1 MNMVYLFQLVII
13 CCTLNDLWI
22 TAFFLSPSNGQ
33 CHLRICAFQ
42 YCIFRNALTQWGALS
57 AARGWL
63 SRSESFPLWIIKKE
77 KENQVIWYLAGVC
90 PSKESLEDVLWYYK
104 RTLAPHVGFDPTVA
118 SVQIG
123 YRQSRHPDL
132 QNKIKR
138 TLDIAWFVLMQCEIC
153 LTSLLARSL
162 LLAEKLQPEKLN
174 WSYFIQPQT
183 KWELYTYVIADGALT
198 NNYMACLWNV
208 YLRNCY
214 TLWPTSAVSFFLFNS
229 KTCS

>member
-1 MNMVYLFQLVII
+1 MNLVYLFQLVII

-22 TAFFLSPSNGQ
+22 TAFVLSPSNGQ
-33 CHLRICAFQ
+33 CHFRISAFQ

-63 SRSESFPLWIIKKE
+63 WASLILPFVNYLKKRKSGHLVFGRSLS
-77 KENQVIWYLAGVC
+77 QQ
-90 PSKESLEDVLWYYK
+90 SLEDVLWYYK
-104 RTLAPHVGFDPTVA
+104 RTLASHVGFNPTVA

-132 QNKIKR
+132 QYKIKG
-138 TLDIAWFVLMQCEIC
+138 TLDIAWFVLVQREIC

-183 KWELYTYVIADGALT
+183 KWELYTCVINDGVLT
-198 NNYMACLWNV
+198 KNYMACLWNV
-208 YLRNCY
+208 NLRNCY
-214 TLWPTSAVSFFLFNS
+214 TSWPTNAVSFFLFNS
-229 KTCS
+229 ISCS